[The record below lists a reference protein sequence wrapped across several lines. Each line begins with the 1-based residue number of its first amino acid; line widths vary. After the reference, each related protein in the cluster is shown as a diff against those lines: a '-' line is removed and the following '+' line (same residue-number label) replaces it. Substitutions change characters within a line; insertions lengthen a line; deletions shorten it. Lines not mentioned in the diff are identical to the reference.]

1 MLSDF
6 PLTLFYTSTSKS
18 KFSTTLSVVEFNIY
32 IFFQWSYPS
41 FKLYLHFHGCK
52 CEWASF
58 HLFFGHLSFLFC
70 ELPLHKS
77 CQFFCYSVFPPSLI
91 SKTFFSCAHIANT
104 LPQCVICLL
113 VSFIVFCITS
123 FYINIVIFIHL
134 FLLICAFEKN
144 LPQPEDHSHIILHF
158 FLKVKGFSF

>member
-91 SKTFFSCAHIANT
+91 SKTFFFMCTHCEHFTTVCDLSFSFVY
-104 LPQCVICLL
+104 CVLYNKLL
-113 VSFIVFCITS
+113 
-123 FYINIVIFIHL
+123 Y
-134 FLLICAFEKN
+134 KY
-144 LPQPEDHSHIILHF
+144 SHIYP
-158 FLKVKGFSF
+158 SFPFDLCLWKKSSPTWRS